1 MHVWAGNIEHATI
14 DNTTFR
20 TVLATGTHM
29 QLVVMHL
36 APGEEIGLEMHAGI
50 DQFLRVEDGAA
61 TVTLGP
67 TEEII
72 ERTVALSDDWAIIVP
87 AGTWHNVVNV
97 GRAPLKL
104 YSIYSPPEHAP
115 GTVHATQADAE
126 AAEHHH

>member
-1 MHVWAGNIEHATI
+1 
-14 DNTTFR
+14 
-20 TVLATGTHM
+20 
-29 QLVVMHL
+29 
-36 APGEEIGLEMHAGI
+36 
-50 DQFLRVEDGAA
+50 
-61 TVTLGP
+61 